1 MRKLALHWQILIAL
15 ALAAVAGLLTGTE
28 AELFGVSYLGIY
40 NLIGTLFINAL
51 KMLIV
56 PLVASAMI
64 NSISRIGSARGFGRL
79 GLRTVLLYSITTV
92 MAVFIGVLLINIVNP
107 GLSGGQSVGVQLG
120 LDARAAQVAQNVK
133 IGVGEG
139 LTNVLLG
146 VVPENIVEAARN
158 ADMLALIFFSLV
170 FGYFMA
176 RLEGAP
182 GETLKAFWEG
192 VFDVMMRMTMWVM
205 RFAPLGVFGL
215 VAAVVAE
222 TGLGG
227 IQPMLVFAA
236 TVLGALAF
244 HMFITLPSM
253 LFFIARVNP
262 WRYFKAVSPA
272 LLTAFST
279 ASSNGTLPVNITC
292 LENNVGVSKEV
303 TNFVLPLGATVNM
316 DGTALYECVG
326 ALFLIQAY
334 GVDLTFG
341 TQFVVAAM
349 ALLTAVGV
357 AGVPAASL
365 VAIAVI
371 ITSVGLP
378 AEAIGV
384 LFVTD
389 RLLDMCRTS
398 VNVMGDG
405 AAATMVARLEGETGF
420 KV

>member
-1 MRKLALHWQILIAL
+1 MRTFALHWQILIAL
-15 ALAAVAGLLTGTE
+15 VLAAGAGLFTDTQTR
-28 AELFGVSYLGIY
+28 LFGVSLLGSY
-40 NLIGTLFINAL
+40 EFIGTLFINAL

-56 PLVASAMI
+56 PLVVAAMVT
-64 NSISRIGSARGFGRL
+64 SIGSIGSARGFGRL
-79 GLRTVLLYSITTV
+79 SLRTLLFYLTTTAA
-92 MAVFIGVLLINIVNP
+92 AVCVGVLLINLISP
-107 GLSGGQSVGVQLG
+107 GLAGGQPVGAQLG
-120 LDARAAQVAQNVK
+120 LDASAAQIAQNVK
-133 IGVGEG
+133 GGVGEG
-139 LTNVLLG
+139 LTKMLLG
-146 VVPENIVEAARN
+146 VVPENIIEAART

-170 FGYFMA
+170 FGYFMNQ
-176 RLEGAP
+176 LEGFP
-182 GETLKAFWEG
+182 GTTLKAFWEG

-215 VAAVVAE
+215 VAEVVVE
-222 TGLGG
+222 TGLAG
-227 IQPMLVFAA
+227 IQPLLIFAA
-236 TVLGALAF
+236 TVLAALAF
-244 HMFITLPSM
+244 HMFITLPA
-253 LFFIARVNP
+253 LLYFAGRVNP

-279 ASSNGTLPVNITC
+279 ASSNGTLPVNIAC
-292 LENNVGVSKEV
+292 LENNVGVSKKIA
-303 TNFVLPLGATVNM
+303 NFVLPMGATLNM

-326 ALFLIQAY
+326 ALFLVQAY
-334 GVDLTFG
+334 GIDLTFG
-341 TQFVVAAM
+341 TQVLVAVM

-357 AGVPAASL
+357 AGIPAASL

-378 AEAIGV
+378 AESIGV

-405 AAATMVARLEGETGF
+405 AVATLVARWEGEAQF

>member
-15 ALAAVAGLLTGTE
+15 ALAAGAGLLTGTE
-28 AELFGVSYLGIY
+28 TELFGVSFLSIY
-40 NLIGTLFINAL
+40 NFVGTLFINAL

-56 PLVASAMI
+56 PLVVSAMI
-64 NSISRIGSARGFGRL
+64 NSIGSIGSARGFGRL
-79 GLRTVLLYSITTV
+79 SLHTVLFYAITTV
-92 MAVFIGVLLINIVNP
+92 AAVFIGVLLINIINP
-107 GLSGGQSVGVQLG
+107 GLSSGQPVGAQLG
-120 LDARAAQVAQNVK
+120 LDARAAQVAQN
-133 IGVGEG
+133 IEGGVGES
-139 LTNVLLG
+139 LTHVLLG

-158 ADMLALIFFSLV
+158 ADMLALIFFSLL
-170 FGYFMA
+170 FGYFMTQ
-176 RLEGAP
+176 LEGAP

-215 VAAVVAE
+215 VAAVVAD
-222 TGLGG
+222 TGLSGLK
-227 IQPMLVFAA
+227 PMLVFAA
-236 TVLGALAF
+236 TVLAGLAF
-244 HMFITLPSM
+244 HMFVTLPSM

-279 ASSNGTLPVNITC
+279 ASSNGTLPINIAC
-292 LENNVGVSKEV
+292 LENNVGVSKKV

-334 GVDLTFG
+334 GIDLTFG

-405 AAATMVARLEGETGF
+405 AAATMVARLEDETGF

>member
-1 MRKLALHWQILIAL
+1 MSRFPLHWQIFAAL
-15 ALAAVAGLLTGTE
+15 VLAAAAGLLSGTR
-28 AELFGVSYLGIY
+28 AELLGVPLVSMYGF
-40 NLIGTLFINAL
+40 IGTLFINAL

-56 PLVASAMI
+56 PLVMAAMI
-64 NSISRIGSARGFGRL
+64 TSIATIGSAQNFGRL
-79 GLRTVLLYSITTV
+79 SLRTLAFYMVTTAAAVL
-92 MAVFIGVLLINIVNP
+92 IGVLLINVVAP
-107 GLSGGQSVGVQLG
+107 GLAGGQPVGAQLG
-120 LDARAAQVAQNVK
+120 LDAQAAQVAQQVDAR
-133 IGVGEG
+133 VGERFSD
-139 LTNVLLG
+139 VLLG
-146 VVPENIVEAARN
+146 VVPENIIEAARR

-170 FGYFMA
+170 FGYFMNQ
-176 RLEGAP
+176 LEGAP
-182 GETLKAFWEG
+182 GDTLRAFWEG
-192 VFDVMMRMTMWVM
+192 VFDVMLRMTMWVM

-215 VAAVVAE
+215 VAEVVAK

-227 IQPMLVFAA
+227 IQPLLVFAA
-236 TVLGALAF
+236 TVLAALAF
-244 HMFITLPSM
+244 HMFVTLPA
-253 LFFIARVNP
+253 LLIVLARVNP

-279 ASSNGTLPVNITC
+279 ASSNGTLPVNMTC
-292 LENNVGVSKEV
+292 LENNVGVSKKIS
-303 TNFVLPLGATVNM
+303 NFVLPLGATVNM

-334 GVDLTFG
+334 GIDLTVG
-341 TQFVVAAM
+341 TQVLVAGM

-365 VAIAVI
+365 VAIAII
-371 ITSVGLP
+371 ITAAGLP

-405 AAATMVARLEGETGF
+405 AVATLVARWEGQRQF
-420 KV
+420 NV